1 MENEKYLSEQLI
13 TYLGNKRSLLSF
25 IGDSI
30 NDIKIELDLEKL
42 SFFDGF
48 AGSGIVSRFFKQ
60 HASKIYSNDLEKYS
74 YLVTKAYL
82 TNQSEVDFDELK
94 KCLDYLNSN
103 KLVSKNG
110 IGIIEKLYAP
120 KNTLRPKRGERC
132 FYTNEN
138 AKIIDNIRQRIFEL
152 TPVCQQLFLANLL
165 HKASVHTNTSGVFKG
180 FYKSKTTGI
189 GKFGGEAE
197 NALVRI
203 MGEINLDLPILSNYE
218 CDYEVFQDDIM
229 NVVSGLPKVNVA
241 YYDPPYNQ
249 HPYSSNY
256 HILNT
261 ILENTEPQSISEVAG
276 IRADWNKSDYN
287 YKSKASQSLDVL
299 IQNTNADFILLSYNN
314 EGIIPESEIINILSK
329 YGVLEIRT
337 QEYSAFRGSRNLRQR
352 SNKVKEYL
360 YVLKKY

>member
-13 TYLGNKRSLLSF
+13 TYLGNKRTLLSF
-25 IGDSI
+25 IGESV
-30 NDIKIELDLEKL
+30 NDIKLELDLEKL

-82 TNQSEVDFDELK
+82 TNQSEIDFSELK
-94 KCLDYLNSN
+94 NCLDFLNMN
-103 KLVSKNG
+103 KLDSGQDV
-110 IGIIEKLYAP
+110 GIIEKLYAP
-120 KNTLRPKRGERC
+120 KNTFSPKRGERC

-138 AKIIDNIRQRIFEL
+138 AKIIDNLRRMIFDL
-152 TPVCQQLFLANLL
+152 NPVCHDLFLANLL

-189 GKFGGEAE
+189 GKFGGEGE

-203 MGEINLDLPILSNYE
+203 MGEISLELPVLSNYE
-218 CDYEVFQDDIM
+218 CEYEVFQDDVM
-229 NVVSGLPKVNVA
+229 NVVSGLPRVNVA

-256 HILNT
+256 HVLNT
-261 ILENTEPQSISEVAG
+261 IFEYSEPRNISDVAG
-276 IRADWNKSDYN
+276 IRTDWNKSDYN
-287 YKSKASQSLDVL
+287 YKSKASQSLDAL
-299 IQNTNADFILLSYNN
+299 IRHTNADFILLSYNN
-314 EGIIPESEIINILSK
+314 EGIIPENEIVNILSK

-337 QEYSAFRGSRNLRQR
+337 QEYPAFKGSRNLSQR
-352 SNKVKEYL
+352 SVKVKEYL
-360 YVLKKY
+360 YVLKKF

>member
-13 TYLGNKRSLLSF
+13 TYLGNKRNLLSF
-25 IGDSI
+25 INNSI
-30 NDIKIELDLEKL
+30 DDIKLELDLEKL
-42 SFFDGF
+42 TFFDGF
-48 AGSGIVSRFFKQ
+48 AGSGIVSRFFKR

-94 KCLDYLNSN
+94 KCLDYININ
-103 KLVSKNG
+103 KFVPKDGVGL
-110 IGIIEKLYAP
+110 IEKLYAP
-120 KNTLRPKRGERC
+120 KNTFSPQRGERC

-138 AKIIDNIRQRIFEL
+138 AKIIDNIRRRISDL
-152 TPVCQQLFLANLL
+152 SPVCQDLFLANLL

-189 GKFGGEAE
+189 GKFGGEGE
-197 NALVRI
+197 NSLSRI

-218 CDYEVFQDDIM
+218 CDYQVFRDDIM

-256 HILNT
+256 HVLNT
-261 ILENTEPQSISEVAG
+261 ILEYKEPKVISEVAG

-287 YKSKASQSLDVL
+287 YKSKASQSLNTL
-299 IQNTNADFILLSYNN
+299 IEHTNADFILLSYNN
-314 EGIIPESEIINILSK
+314 EGIIPESEIVKILSE
-329 YGVLEIRT
+329 YGVLEIKT
-337 QEYSAFRGSRNLRQR
+337 QEYSAFRGSRNLSKR
-352 SNKVKEYL
+352 SSTVQEYL